1 MNNFWTS
8 PTFNLLSI
16 LVALIALVFI
26 GLKYGSTVKD
36 KKLHLCYICG
46 ICIFLIIELAT
57 YICIQSDHSVEII
70 SYISFASTLS
80 SLILSVVAIIYAIVS
95 NNKGEVQ
102 YGKIDSASSKITESV
117 SEFSKKSEELTQ
129 GLSDVLSRL
138 DEVRSI
144 SIETRERVYKMNG
157 DEFINPKNSQSN
169 IKQNLPS
176 SSNVKVNENQTED
189 SSAKEQAID
198 LTESINKASQ
208 DTIDRVVENFVNAGS
223 FVGNLALLACIYS
236 HDLNKPFNATDI
248 FPPYNQDN
256 GMYIFGYI
264 IASTALGVIYAQN
277 INGRFQVINYYAL
290 IKPLLEQ
297 NIQAYLTRPNDPA
310 QPYNKEAY
318 DFMRNYFD
326 LPDKK

>member
-26 GLKYGSTVKD
+26 GLKYGSTLKD

-46 ICIFLIIELAT
+46 ICIFIIIELAT

-117 SEFSKKSEELTQ
+117 SEFSQKSEELTQ

-138 DEVRSI
+138 EEVRSI
-144 SIETRERVYKMNG
+144 SIETRDSVSHMNRAG
-157 DEFINPKNSQSN
+157 LSNPKDSQSD
-169 IKQNLPS
+169 IKQSLS
-176 SSNVKVNENQTED
+176 SDSVDASTQDERINVNDVDVEKQIIEAKNQ
-189 SSAKEQAID
+189 
-198 LTESINKASQ
+198 ASQ
-208 DTIDRVVENFVNAGS
+208 ETVDRVVSGFVNIGS
-223 FVGNLALLACIYS
+223 FVGNLSLLACVYS
-236 HDLNKPFNATDI
+236 RDVNKPFNATDI
-248 FPPYNQDN
+248 FPPSSQDN
-256 GMYIFGYI
+256 SMYIFGYI
-264 IASTALGVIYAQN
+264 IASTALGVITAQN
-277 INGRFQVINYYAL
+277 INGKFQVINYYDG
-290 IKPLLEQ
+290 IKPLLEE
-297 NIQAYLTRPNDPA
+297 NIKSYIARTNDPA

-318 DFMRNYFD
+318 VFMRSYFG
-326 LPDKK
+326 LA